1 MSDDYYDLLGVARDA
16 DEAVLKS
23 AYRKKAMQ
31 WHPDKNP
38 GNAEAE
44 AKFKDINEA
53 YAALSDPQKRAVYDR
68 YGKAGLNGGMGG
80 GGGGGFQGD
89 AGDIFESVFGDIFG
103 EVFGGRRTQ
112 QRAGPARG
120 ADLRYDFEITLEEA
134 FRGKDAELNIPTNQ
148 VCEVC
153 DGSGAEPGTRPE
165 VCPTCS
171 GTGQVRAQQGFFMMQ
186 RTCPTCHGRGTII
199 KKPCKSCHG
208 HGTKQVERTLS
219 VAIPAGVEDG
229 TRVRLTGEGELGAR
243 GGPRGDLYV
252 FLSVNKHELF
262 ERDGPTLYC
271 RIPVTMTTAAL
282 GGKIEVPTI
291 DGGKAELE
299 IPEGSQTGRRIRL
312 RHHGMTTLKSAL
324 RGDMHVELFV
334 ETPRSLSARQKELL
348 REFAGECGEKSHP
361 EHTGFFDK
369 AKGFWDKVT
378 GTE

>member
-1 MSDDYYDLLGVARDA
+1 MRDYYEVLGVQRGA
-16 DEAVLKS
+16 DEAALKS
-23 AYRKKAMQ
+23 AFRKQAMEH
-31 WHPDKNP
+31 HPDRN
-38 GNAEAE
+38 GGCEDSEAR
-44 AKFKDINEA
+44 FKEINEA
-53 YAALSDPQKRAVYDR
+53 YSVLSDPQKRAAYDR
-68 YGKAGLNGGMGG
+68 FGHAGVNGAGG
-80 GGGGGFQGD
+80 GGQQGFGD
-89 AGDIFESVFGDIFG
+89 VHDIFNEVFGDAFG
-103 EVFGGRRTQ
+103 EMFGGGRRRQ
-112 QRAGPARG
+112 NNGPARG

-134 FRGKDAELNIPTNQ
+134 FRCKDAELNIPTNQ

-208 HGTKQVERTLS
+208 HGTKQVDRTLS

-229 TRVRLTGEGELGAR
+229 PRVRLTGEGELGAR

-291 DGGKAELE
+291 DGGKAELD

>member
-80 GGGGGFQGD
+80 GGGGGGGFQGD

-134 FRGKDAELNIPTNQ
+134 FRG
-148 VCEVC
+148 
-153 DGSGAEPGTRPE
+153 
-165 VCPTCS
+165 
-171 GTGQVRAQQGFFMMQ
+171 
-186 RTCPTCHGRGTII
+186 
-199 KKPCKSCHG
+199 
-208 HGTKQVERTLS
+208 
-219 VAIPAGVEDG
+219 
-229 TRVRLTGEGELGAR
+229 
-243 GGPRGDLYV
+243 
-252 FLSVNKHELF
+252 
-262 ERDGPTLYC
+262 
-271 RIPVTMTTAAL
+271 
-282 GGKIEVPTI
+282 
-291 DGGKAELE
+291 
-299 IPEGSQTGRRIRL
+299 
-312 RHHGMTTLKSAL
+312 
-324 RGDMHVELFV
+324 
-334 ETPRSLSARQKELL
+334 
-348 REFAGECGEKSHP
+348 
-361 EHTGFFDK
+361 
-369 AKGFWDKVT
+369 
-378 GTE
+378 